1 MRKFF
6 RIKISS
12 LLSIFLFAFLL
23 YVLSVKAA
31 EVNNS
36 QEISSTVQTT
46 LSQNTVSGSARD
58 WSLSAVEWTRYQ
70 QLMQGPNGDWYQRL
84 SPAAV
89 LGLNAET
96 DNERQHYAELF
107 AQEQHDKIARE
118 IRFNHEVYLAMHRLY
133 PVEPLIQP
141 FDKTPFNPQKNRGN
155 HP

>member
-23 YVLSVKAA
+23 YILSVKAA

-46 LSQNTVSGSARD
+46 LSQNTVLGSARD

-70 QLMQGPNGDWYQRL
+70 QLMQGPNGDWYQHL

-118 IRFNHEVYLAMHRLY
+118 IRFNHDVYLAMHRLY
-133 PVEPLIQP
+133 PAEPIIQP